1 MVAGLV
7 WGSSL
12 WSYSGT
18 PLSHRQKF
26 DILFGQ
32 SHPLVKDRCSAL
44 RQLGT
49 VLMIVGSASQIL
61 VGGVPLQGSL
71 LRGSLQ
77 RSSGPHRFHGAQKRL
92 FFEGFHPGAKS
103 VS

>member
-7 WGSSL
+7 WGSFL
-12 WSYSGT
+12 WSYSGA
-18 PLSHRQKF
+18 PLFHRQKF
-26 DILFGQ
+26 GIPLGL
-32 SHPLVKDRCSAL
+32 SHPLVKNWCSAL

-77 RSSGPHRFHGAQKRL
+77 RSSGSHRFHGAQKRL
-92 FFEGFHPGAKS
+92 FFEGFHPGAMS
-103 VS
+103 DS